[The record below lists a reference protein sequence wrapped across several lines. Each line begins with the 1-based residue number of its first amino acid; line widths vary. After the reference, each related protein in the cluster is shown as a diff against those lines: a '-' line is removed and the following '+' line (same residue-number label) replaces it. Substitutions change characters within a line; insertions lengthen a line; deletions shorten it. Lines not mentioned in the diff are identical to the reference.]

1 MKKIYI
7 TLCLSVIA
15 FCVCSLDT
23 AIYAQGWSKTYEIYP
38 ATENVKKIAYIDDTI
53 YLSSGSACHSGEEC
67 SFVTKLD
74 TAGTVLETF
83 EFFKPARR
91 IQLGYS
97 SHILKIGNQ
106 LVMTGADSWDND
118 TLNLQTQYI
127 YKFDSNFDTLER
139 VHIPVQPKGWVQFG
153 INLLSFEKE
162 NLIVT
167 MTLKRSPDPK
177 VYLDRIN
184 ITAVNGNNELMW
196 TYDYKNPTIYA
207 LKAVG
212 SIVKN
217 SDTSF
222 VVSMRVGWA
231 NIQYFSMNTKGK
243 LLWEYTEMKNV
254 QALMFQGGHWPQ
266 MAPSGDNDIVRAWYY
281 DDPWKSTEQVEVS
294 RLSTKGEL
302 KWECKLPYVRNDSV
316 MIQGK
321 MVHQLIKTKNGDYVG
336 VGEAVH
342 LSKQN
347 IQFQG
352 VVLECG
358 YAFRVGSDGSLK
370 WERYFYDKPK
380 QKYGWQYFF
389 SVAEGDDG
397 SLYFAGN
404 IADSIPN
411 VPGSSLNGNIWL
423 VKTGPDGCLTPGCDS
438 LVSVSTKKVLNRHP
452 DLLTV
457 YPNPGSSEL
466 NISWGDVPSL
476 PQRIELRSL
485 NGSIVYK
492 ENLSGIDDRATI
504 HAAHLPPGMY
514 LVTLHGQDWQTMP
527 QKWVK
532 IE

>member
-15 FCVCSLDT
+15 FCACSLDT

-38 ATENVKKIAYIDDTI
+38 ATENVRRLSIIDGE
-53 YLSSGSACHSGEEC
+53 LFLPSGCACHAGEEC
-67 SFVTKLD
+67 SFISKLD
-74 TAGTVLETF
+74 TAGNILKTYELY
-83 EFFKPARR
+83 KKGRG
-91 IQLGYS
+91 IQLGYLS
-97 SHILKIGNQ
+97 QILQVDNQ
-106 LVMTGADSWDND
+106 LMMTGDDSWDND
-118 TLNLQTQYI
+118 TLNKQTQYL
-127 YKFDSNFDTLER
+127 YRFDQSLDTVER
-139 VHIPVQPKGWVQFG
+139 IHIPVEPQGWVQYG
-153 INLLSFEKE
+153 NNLLHFEKE

-177 VYLDRIN
+177 VIQDRIN
-184 ITAVNGNNELMW
+184 ITTVNENNELMW
-196 TYDYKNPTIYA
+196 SYDYNNNSW
-207 LKAVG
+207 KAVG

-222 VVSMRVGWA
+222 VVSMRAGWA

-243 LLWEYTEMKNV
+243 LLWEYTEKKDV
-254 QALMFQGGHWPQ
+254 QVLVAEGGHWQQ
-266 MAPSGDNDIVRAWYY
+266 MAPTEGSDIVRAWYY

-294 RLSTKGEL
+294 RLSNKGDL
-302 KWECKLPYVRNDSV
+302 IWQCKFPYVRNDSV
-316 MIQGK
+316 IIAGK
-321 MVHQLIKTKNGDYVG
+321 RVWQLIKTKNGDYVG

-347 IQFQG
+347 IQYQG

>member
-139 VHIPVQPKGWVQFG
+139 VHIPVQPKGWVQYG
-153 INLLSFEKE
+153 NNLLHFEKE

-177 VYLDRIN
+177 VIQDRIN
-184 ITAVNGNNELMW
+184 ITTVNENNELMW
-196 TYDYKNPTIYA
+196 SYDYNNNSW
-207 LKAVG
+207 KAVG

-222 VVSMRVGWA
+222 VVSMRAGWA

-243 LLWEYTEMKNV
+243 LLWEYTEKKDV
-254 QALMFQGGHWPQ
+254 QVLVAEGGHWQQ
-266 MAPSGDNDIVRAWYY
+266 MAPTEGSDIVRAWYY

-294 RLSTKGEL
+294 RLSNKGDL
-302 KWECKLPYVRNDSV
+302 IWQCKFPYVRNDSV
-316 MIQGK
+316 IIAGK
-321 MVHQLIKTKNGDYVG
+321 RVWQLIKTKNGDYVG
-336 VGEAVH
+336 VGEALH

-352 VVLECG
+352 IALDCG

-452 DLLTV
+452 DLLRV

>member
-7 TLCLSVIA
+7 TLCLSVIT
-15 FCVCSLDT
+15 FCTLSFST
-23 AIYAQGWSKTYEIYP
+23 AIYAQGWSKVYEIYP
-38 ATENVKKIAYIDDTI
+38 ATEGLLSFSIIDDTI
-53 YLSSGSACHSGEEC
+53 YLKSHCACHNGEEC
-67 SFVTKLD
+67 SFISKID
-74 TAGTVLETF
+74 TAGNLVDLLELY
-83 EFFKPARR
+83 KPGRR
-91 IQLGYS
+91 IQLGWLAD
-97 SHILKIGNQ
+97 ILEVNGKLIT
-106 LVMTGADSWDND
+106 TGDDSWNND
-118 TLNLQTQYI
+118 TLNIPTQFI
-127 YKFDSNFDTLER
+127 YKFEKNLDTIER
-139 VHIPVQPKGWVQFG
+139 IHIPVSNGWEQNG
-153 INLLSFEKE
+153 SDLLYFEKE
-162 NLIVT
+162 NLIIT
-167 MTLKRSPDPK
+167 SGIKRDKILKID
-177 VYLDRIN
+177 IFN
-184 ITAVNGNNELMW
+184 TTAVNEKNEIVW
-196 TYDYKNPTIYA
+196 SNDYKPKNYNM
-207 LKAVG
+207 KAIG
-212 SIVKN
+212 KMVKN

-222 VVSMRVGWA
+222 IASMRVGWA

-243 LLWEYTEMKNV
+243 LLWEYTEKKDV
-254 QALMFQGGHWPQ
+254 QGLIFEGGHFPQ
-266 MAPSGDNDIVRAWYY
+266 MAPTEGKDIVRAWYY
-281 DDPWKSTEQVEVS
+281 DGKFKSTADLQIEISQ
-294 RLSTKGEL
+294 LSNKGEL
-302 KWECKLPYVRNDSV
+302 EWQCKFPQIRNDSV
-316 MIQGK
+316 IIQGK
-321 MVHQLIKTKNGDYVG
+321 TVWQLIKTKNGDYVG

-347 IQFQG
+347 IQYQG

-411 VPGSSLNGNIWL
+411 VPGSTLNGNIWL

-485 NGSIVYK
+485 NGSMVYK
-492 ENLSGIDDRATI
+492 ETLSGFDDRATI

>member
-1 MKKIYI
+1 MHAN
-7 TLCLSVIA
+7 TELA
-15 FCVCSLDT
+15 
-23 AIYAQGWSKTYEIYP
+23 AQGWAKVYEIYP
-38 ATENVKKIAYIDDTI
+38 ALEDVHRLSIIDGELF
-53 YLSSGSACHSGEEC
+53 LSSSCACHDGEEC
-67 SFVTKLD
+67 SFISKLD
-74 TAGTVLETF
+74 TAGNILKTYELY
-83 EFFKPARR
+83 KKGRR
-91 IQLGYS
+91 IQLGYLS
-97 SHILKIGNQ
+97 QILQVDNQ
-106 LVMTGADSWDND
+106 LMMTGDDSWDND
-118 TLNLQTQYI
+118 TLNLQTQYL
-127 YKFDSNFDTLER
+127 YKFDKNLDTVER
-139 VHIPVQPKGWVQFG
+139 IHIPVEPKGWVQYG
-153 INLLSFEKE
+153 NNLLSFEKE

-177 VYLDRIN
+177 VIKDRIN
-184 ITAVNGNNELMW
+184 ITVVNGNNELMW
-196 TYDYKNPTIYA
+196 SYDYNNPTIYL

-254 QALMFQGGHWPQ
+254 QALMFQGGHWQQ

-438 LVSVSTKKVLNRHP
+438 LVSVSTKKVLKRHP
-452 DLLTV
+452 DILSV

-485 NGSIVYK
+485 NGSMVYK
-492 ENLSGIDDRATI
+492 ETLNGIDDRATI

>member
-1 MKKIYI
+1 MKTTSHILFLLLMLMFANHRL
-7 TLCLSVIA
+7 T
-15 FCVCSLDT
+15 
-23 AIYAQGWSKTYEIYP
+23 AQGWSKIYELYP
-38 ATENVKKIAYIDDTI
+38 ANEDVLKSAVINDTI
-53 YLSSGSACHSGEEC
+53 YLKSHCPCHNGEEC
-67 SFVTKLD
+67 SFISKID
-74 TAGTVLETF
+74 TAGNLVDLLELY
-83 EFFKPARR
+83 KPGRG
-91 IQLGYS
+91 IQLGWGS
-97 SHILKIGNQ
+97 DILEINGKFTA
-106 LVMTGADSWDND
+106 TGDDSWSND
-118 TLNLQTQYI
+118 TLNKQTQYL
-127 YKFDSNFDTLER
+127 YRFDQSLDTIER
-139 VHIPVQPKGWVQFG
+139 IHIPVQPKGWVQYG
-153 INLLSFEKE
+153 INLLHFEKE

-167 MTLKRSPDPK
+167 LSLKQN
-177 VYLDRIN
+177 LDDKN
-184 ITAVNGNNELMW
+184 AKDSLNVSAVNENDEIIW
-196 TYDYKNPTIYA
+196 SYSYKPKNYNIR
-207 LKAVG
+207 AVG

-321 MVHQLIKTKNGDYVG
+321 MVYQLIKTKNGDYVG

-347 IQFQG
+347 IQYQG

-452 DLLTV
+452 DILAV

-476 PQRIELRSL
+476 PQRVELRSL
-485 NGSIVYK
+485 NGSMVYK
-492 ENLSGIDDRATI
+492 ENLYGTDDRATI

>member
-1 MKKIYI
+1 MHAN
-7 TLCLSVIA
+7 TELA
-15 FCVCSLDT
+15 
-23 AIYAQGWSKTYEIYP
+23 AQGWAKVYEIYP
-38 ATENVKKIAYIDDTI
+38 ALEDVHRLSIIDGELF
-53 YLSSGSACHSGEEC
+53 LSSSCACHDGEEC
-67 SFVTKLD
+67 SFISKLD
-74 TAGTVLETF
+74 TAGNILKTYELY
-83 EFFKPARR
+83 KKGRR
-91 IQLGYS
+91 IQLGYLS
-97 SHILKIGNQ
+97 QILQVDNQ
-106 LVMTGADSWDND
+106 LMMTGDDSWDND
-118 TLNLQTQYI
+118 TLNLQTQYL
-127 YKFDSNFDTLER
+127 YKFDKNLDTVER
-139 VHIPVQPKGWVQFG
+139 IHIPVEPKGWVQYG
-153 INLLSFEKE
+153 NNLLSFEKE

-177 VYLDRIN
+177 VIKDRIN
-184 ITAVNGNNELMW
+184 ITVVNGNNELMW
-196 TYDYKNPTIYA
+196 SYDYNNPTIYL

-231 NIQYFSMNTKGK
+231 NIQYFSMNTIGK
-243 LLWEYTEMKNV
+243 LLWEYTEKKDVEGLVME
-254 QALMFQGGHWPQ
+254 GGHLQQ
-266 MAPSGDNDIVRAWYY
+266 MASTEGTDIVRAWYY
-281 DDPWKSTEQVEVS
+281 DGQFKSTGDLEVEVS
-294 RLSTKGEL
+294 RLSNKGEL
-302 KWECKLPYVRNDSV
+302 KWQCKLPATYYLDS
-316 MIQGK
+316 IQKAGK
-321 MVHQLIKTKNGDYVG
+321 GVWQLIKTKNGDYVG
-336 VGEAVH
+336 VGEAIYFH
-342 LSKQN
+342 YNPNWSTKFYYN
-347 IQFQG
+347 T
-352 VVLECG
+352 G

-423 VKTGPDGCLTPGCDS
+423 VKTGPDGCLTPGCDED
-438 LVSVSTKKVLNRHP
+438 LVYVSTKKVLNRHP
-452 DLLTV
+452 DLLRV

-485 NGSIVYK
+485 NGSMVYK
-492 ENLSGIDDRATI
+492 ETLNGIDDRATI

>member
-1 MKKIYI
+1 MF
-7 TLCLSVIA
+7 TNHRL
-15 FCVCSLDT
+15 T
-23 AIYAQGWSKTYEIYP
+23 AQGWAKVYEIYP
-38 ATENVKKIAYIDDTI
+38 ALEDVKRIAYIDDTI
-53 YLSSGSACHSGEEC
+53 FISSGSACHSGEEC

-106 LVMTGADSWDND
+106 LVMTGADSWSND
-118 TLNLQTQYI
+118 TLNKQTQYI

-139 VHIPVQPKGWVQFG
+139 IHIPVEPQGWVQYG
-153 INLLSFEKE
+153 INLLHFEKE

-167 MTLKRSPDPK
+167 QALKQNFDDKDAKDSLNICALNENDEIIWSYTYKPK
-177 VYLDRIN
+177 NYN
-184 ITAVNGNNELMW
+184 I
-196 TYDYKNPTIYA
+196 
-207 LKAVG
+207 KAVG

-243 LLWEYTEMKNV
+243 LLWEYTEKKDV
-254 QALMFQGGHWPQ
+254 QGLIFEGGHLQQ
-266 MAPSGDNDIVRAWYY
+266 MAPTEGKDIVRAWYY
-281 DDPWKSTEQVEVS
+281 DGKFKSTADLQIEISQ
-294 RLSTKGEL
+294 LSNKGEL
-302 KWECKLPYVRNDSV
+302 EWQCKFPQIRNDSV
-316 MIQGK
+316 IIQGK
-321 MVHQLIKTKNGDYVG
+321 TVWQLIKTKNGDYVG

-347 IQFQG
+347 IQYQG

-411 VPGSSLNGNIWL
+411 VPGSTLNGNIWL

-485 NGSIVYK
+485 NGSMVYK
-492 ENLSGIDDRATI
+492 ETLSGIDDRATI

>member
-15 FCVCSLDT
+15 FCACSLDT

-38 ATENVKKIAYIDDTI
+38 ALENVKRIAYINDTI
-53 YLSSGSACHSGEEC
+53 FISSGSACHDGEEC
-67 SFVTKLD
+67 SFISKLD
-74 TAGTVLETF
+74 TAGNILKTYELY
-83 EFFKPARR
+83 KKGRG
-91 IQLGYS
+91 IQLGYLS
-97 SHILKIGNQ
+97 QILQVDNQ
-106 LVMTGADSWDND
+106 LMMTGDDSWDND
-118 TLNLQTQYI
+118 TLNKQTQYL
-127 YKFDSNFDTLER
+127 YRFDQSLDTVER
-139 VHIPVQPKGWVQFG
+139 IHIPVEPKGWVQYG
-153 INLLSFEKE
+153 NNLLHFEKE

-177 VYLDRIN
+177 VIQDRIN
-184 ITAVNGNNELMW
+184 ITTVNENNELMW
-196 TYDYKNPTIYA
+196 SYDYNNNSW
-207 LKAVG
+207 KAVG

-243 LLWEYTEMKNV
+243 LLWEYTEKKDV
-254 QALMFQGGHWPQ
+254 QVLVAEGGHWQQ
-266 MAPSGDNDIVRAWYY
+266 MAPTEGSDIVRAWYY

-294 RLSTKGEL
+294 RLSNKGDL
-302 KWECKLPYVRNDSV
+302 IWQCKFPYVRNDSV
-316 MIQGK
+316 IIAGK
-321 MVHQLIKTKNGDYVG
+321 RVWQLIKTKNGDYVG

-423 VKTGPDGCLTPGCDS
+423 VKTGPDGCLTPGCDED
-438 LVSVSTKKVLNRHP
+438 LVYVSTKKVLNRHP
-452 DLLTV
+452 DLLRV

-485 NGSIVYK
+485 NGSMVYK
-492 ENLSGIDDRATI
+492 ETLNGIDDRATI